1 MQTID
6 AARRALAEGR
16 TSARALTDASLARV
30 QDASGEGPRAFTR
43 VYAEGARAAADAA
56 DSLAKAGGTPAPLAG
71 IPISVKDLFDVAGET
86 TLAGSVALKSAP
98 PAAADAAI
106 VRRLRAAGAVIV
118 GKTNM
123 TEFAFSGLGLNPH
136 YGTPASPW
144 DRKTRRIPGGSSAG
158 AGVSVADGMA
168 LGAIGT
174 DTGGSVRIPAAFN
187 GVAGFKPTARRVPT
201 AGCFPLSSTLDS
213 IGPLAPSIACCALID
228 SILAG
233 EEPAPLPVRPLAGL
247 RFAVPQRYVLE
258 GLDETVA
265 AAFRRALSELS
276 SAGARISE
284 IVLAELE
291 EIPRIMQK
299 GAVVTVEAF
308 AVHRELLAAKGQDY
322 DPRVSGRIKQGANV
336 NAADYYDMLRR
347 RAELVA
353 RVSRITSD
361 YDAILCPTVP
371 IVAPAIAPL
380 ERDDDL
386 YVKTNL
392 AVLRNT
398 TAFNFLDRC
407 AAALPMHR
415 AGEAPASLMI
425 VGEPMADR
433 ALLGIAAAV
442 EREFAAAG
450 RK

>member
-1 MQTID
+1 MMQTIG
-6 AARRALAEGR
+6 AARRALAEGKS
-16 TSARALTDASLARV
+16 SARALAEAALARA
-30 QDASGEGPRAFTR
+30 QDKAGEGARAFTR
-43 VYAEGARAAADAA
+43 LYAERAGAVADAV
-56 DSLAKAGGTPAPLAG
+56 DRLAKAGGTPPPLAG
-71 IPISVKDLFDVAGET
+71 IPISIKDLFDVAGET
-86 TLAGSVALKSAP
+86 TLAGSVALETAP

-144 DRKTRRIPGGSSAG
+144 DRKTRRIPGGSSSG

-168 LGAIGT
+168 LAAIGT

-187 GVAGFKPTARRVPT
+187 GVVGFKPTARRVPV

-213 IGPLAPSIACCALID
+213 IGPLAPSVACCALVD
-228 SILAG
+228 AVMAG
-233 EEPAPLPVRPLAGL
+233 EEPAPLPERPLAGL
-247 RFAVPQRYVLE
+247 RFALPQRYVVE
-258 GLDETVA
+258 GLDATVA
-265 AAFRRALSELS
+265 GAYSAALARLST
-276 SAGARISE
+276 AGARLVE
-284 IVLAELE
+284 VPLAELE

-299 GAVVTVEAF
+299 GALVTVEAF
-308 AVHRELLAAKGQDY
+308 AVHRALLAAEGGKY
-322 DPRVSGRIKQGANV
+322 DPRVAGRIRLGANAA
-336 NAADYYDMLRR
+336 AADYYDMLRQR
-347 RAELVA
+347 GELIA
-353 RVSRITSD
+353 RVSAITAN
-361 YDAILCPTVP
+361 YDALLCPTVA
-371 IVAPAIAPL
+371 IAAPAIAPL

-407 AAALPMHR
+407 ALSLPIHR
-415 AGEAPASLMI
+415 PGEAAVGLMI

-433 ALLGIAAAV
+433 ALLGIAAAL
-442 EREFAAAG
+442 EKSLAP
-450 RK
+450 